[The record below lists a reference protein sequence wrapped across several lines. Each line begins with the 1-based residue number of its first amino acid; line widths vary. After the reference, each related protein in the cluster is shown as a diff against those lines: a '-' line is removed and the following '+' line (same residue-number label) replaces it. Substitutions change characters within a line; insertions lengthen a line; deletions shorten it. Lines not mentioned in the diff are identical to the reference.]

1 MPLPLGRKFVFSP
14 ICGNIAA
21 LSDALNTMSS
31 QVTPAIRQ
39 RILQSVNAVT
49 ELRPLGL
56 ILAVDEESHILRKPQ
71 KAPQENPYIVV

>member
-1 MPLPLGRKFVFSP
+1 
-14 ICGNIAA
+14 
-21 LSDALNTMSS
+21 MSS